1 MAKTL
6 KATGLVK
13 VYGKKE
19 VLHSVDVEFE
29 SGCIY
34 GLIGR
39 NGAGKTTLL
48 SCITAQSW
56 ANAGEITYGGEP
68 VWENEKALGE
78 ICFAREISQILFMG
92 QNTYK
97 VRDYLRA
104 AKLLYPHWDEQYAQQ
119 LVDRF
124 GLERKKRI
132 SALSKGMLS
141 MLTIVLALASNAPIT
156 ILDEPVAGL
165 DVVAREDF
173 YKLLLDNYAETQRTF
188 IVSTHILDEAASVFE
203 KVVILDNGNI
213 IEQGNTDELVAQ
225 FRYVSGKDEQ
235 VDEAVA
241 GMKVLME
248 EKAGRSKAVV
258 IRSSEENLSKLEQN
272 PNVEI
277 SPLNLQKVFVA
288 LTGQKEG

>member
-203 KVVILDNGNI
+203 KVVILDDGNI

>member
-19 VLHSVDVEFE
+19 VLHSIDVEFE

-203 KVVILDNGNI
+203 KVVILDDGNI

>member
-203 KVVILDNGNI
+203 KVVILDDGNI

-288 LTGQKEG
+288 LTDRKEG

>member
-156 ILDEPVAGL
+156 ILDE
-165 DVVAREDF
+165 
-173 YKLLLDNYAETQRTF
+173 
-188 IVSTHILDEAASVFE
+188 AASVFE
-203 KVVILDNGNI
+203 KVVILDDGNI

>member
-19 VLHSVDVEFE
+19 VLHRVDVEFE

-56 ANAGEITYGGEP
+56 ATAGEITYGGEP

-203 KVVILDNGNI
+203 KVVILDDGNI

>member
-6 KATGLVK
+6 KASGLVK

-48 SCITAQSW
+48 SCITAQTW

-124 GLERKKRI
+124 GLERKKRV

-141 MLTIVLALASNAPIT
+141 MLTIVLALASNAPVT

-173 YKLLLDNYAETQRTF
+173 YKLLLDNYAKTQRTF

-203 KVVILDNGNI
+203 KVIILDDGNV
-213 IEQGNTDELVAQ
+213 IEQGNTDELVSQ
-225 FRYVSGKDEQ
+225 FRYVSGKEEQ

-241 GMKVLME
+241 GMKVLLE

-258 IRSSEENLSKLEQN
+258 VRSSEQNLQQLEQN
-272 PNVEI
+272 PDVDI

>member
-203 KVVILDNGNI
+203 KVVILDDGNI

-225 FRYVSGKDEQ
+225 FRYVSGKDQQ